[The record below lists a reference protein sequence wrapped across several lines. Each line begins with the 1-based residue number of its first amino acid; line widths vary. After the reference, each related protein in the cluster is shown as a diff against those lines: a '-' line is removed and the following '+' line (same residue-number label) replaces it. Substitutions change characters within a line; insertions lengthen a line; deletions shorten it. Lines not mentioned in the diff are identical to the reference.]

1 MSLVTLFGKTD
12 RQVGSVVSDLGWR
25 DGQTQAMS
33 LVTLFGKMDTQ
44 VGSVV
49 SDLGWGDGQTQVDNV
64 ISDLVR

>member
-1 MSLVTLFGKTD
+1 M
-12 RQVGSVVSDLGWR
+12 GSVVSDLGWR

-33 LVTLFGKMDTQ
+33 LVTLFGKMDRQ